1 MDIEDII
8 DEVTSANYITRDT
21 SGQVLIHKT
30 LRDIGNIYSISH
42 TTISKAMKNDK
53 ICRCKSKTNGVIV
66 IRKLDSI

>member
-8 DEVTSANYITRDT
+8 DEVSSANYITSDT

-42 TTISKAMKNDK
+42 TTISKAMKN
-53 ICRCKSKTNGVIV
+53 
-66 IRKLDSI
+66 